1 MALSHNKD
9 PRPGKLF
16 VGGLDERV
24 QKEDLQKFFANAGE
38 LEDIWIARKPPGF
51 GFVQFRDPRDADDA
65 IRDLDGKEIMGKV
78 ISLQVS
84 DGRARMRARTSKR
97 DRCFHP
103 CGAYASPVFVYVC

>member
-1 MALSHNKD
+1 MSHSKD

-16 VGGLDERV
+16 IGGLDERV

-51 GFVQFRDPRDADDA
+51 GFIQFRDPRDAEDA

-78 ISLQVS
+78 IALQIS
-84 DGRARMRARTSKR
+84 DGRARMRPRTLNSKPTLLIYR
-97 DRCFHP
+97 LSLSLLQVLCRW
-103 CGAYASPVFVYVC
+103 